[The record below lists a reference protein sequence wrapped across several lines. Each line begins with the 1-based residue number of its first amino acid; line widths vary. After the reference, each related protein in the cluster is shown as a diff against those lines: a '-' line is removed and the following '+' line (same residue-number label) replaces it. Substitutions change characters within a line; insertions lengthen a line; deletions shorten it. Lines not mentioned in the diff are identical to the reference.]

1 MVGALMQRIAGVA
14 APATILQPELIIR
27 ESA

>member
-1 MVGALMQRIAGVA
+1 MVGALMQRMAGIN